1 MDIAASGIDWH
12 PDRTY
17 IYLRLQIQGNRK
29 LMPCFRTFRE
39 VFSHPYIGFC
49 VISFCTSLS

>member
-1 MDIAASGIDWH
+1 MDVAASGIDWH
-12 PDRTY
+12 PDRTD